1 MMPREGLWRLAGRP
15 RDGMDGRF
23 HVVTIGT
30 RSWGIAGD
38 FAIRV
43 ISQKIYGESP

>member
-1 MMPREGLWRLAGRP
+1 MMPREGLWRRP
-15 RDGMDGRF
+15 GQARDGMDGRF

-30 RSWGIAGD
+30 RSWGILSD

-43 ISQKIYGESP
+43 ISQKIYGDSP